1 MKASWRAWVIDV
13 LLGGLAGGL
22 LGGVVAVNL
31 VIYYGVD
38 RGYEAS
44 LSEVFE
50 QSPLLGVVVVGAL
63 LAGPIVGVLTAH
75 MQRVK
80 RAHTGRPSH

>member
-1 MKASWRAWVIDV
+1 MKASWRAWVVDV
-13 LLGGLAGGL
+13 VIGGLVGGL
-22 LGGVVAVNL
+22 LGGIVAVNL
-31 VIYYGVD
+31 VIYYGVE

-50 QSPLLGVVVVGAL
+50 KSPLLGVVVLGSL
-63 LAGPIVGVLTAH
+63 LAGPTVGVLTAH

-80 RAHTGRPSH
+80 RTHTGRPSH